1 MLMKRIASLAL
12 VWSLLSVANAGTEEL
27 VSVGKFKAHDT
38 RILAKYKDGSSVE
51 STRATLQSLGLKVS
65 RQYDL
70 VSGLVLIDSSL
81 GQVSRA
87 GLSAEERS
95 RNLLNKIQV
104 LRDSGNFAYVDP
116 DYAHYPT
123 AEPTDAK
130 YIDGTLWA
138 LRNSGQNGGVDGAD
152 INVSRPG
159 LGGTNAWDIS
169 VGSSDVVVA
178 VIDTGVRYTHRDLV
192 TQMWVNPGEI
202 AGNGADEDGNGY
214 IDDVHGLNA
223 ILDSG
228 DPFDD
233 HDHGTHVAGT
243 IAAAANDDNGHVG
256 IAWKV
261 KIMAL
266 KFIRNA
272 EQGGYGLTSDA
283 IQCLQYA
290 VSKGVKL
297 SNNSWGGGPFE
308 QTLFD
313 AIQQARDKG
322 HLFVAAAGND
332 SSDTDLDPAFPADY
346 ELDNVISVA
355 AIDRKDKLASFSNFG
370 RNTVDLGA
378 PGVEIYSSTSGSD
391 TEYQV
396 FAGTSM
402 ASPHVTGVAA
412 LCLSA
417 NPKASVLELRE
428 RLLSTV
434 SPVESL
440 KGRTVTGGRLNAL
453 AALQATADGVLEVSV
468 TPAPGTSSQPAELLA
483 GSKTLFTV
491 RVTDL
496 LSVTNAKFSSY
507 LINGVA
513 TTNLSIANDGKA
525 PDLVSNDAV
534 YTGYLFVPTNLGP
547 LELVY
552 DVNAAGKKKL
562 TVTNLYSVVP
572 GPANDHMTNA
582 LKIAASGGTVL
593 GNNKF
598 GTLELKEPMHSGNPS
613 VASSVWW
620 DWSPKVS
627 GPVVVDTTGT
637 AFDSVVG
644 VYTGVSIPSLKLVAS
659 ADDVGTRKQG
669 YVNFNA
675 TAGQT
680 YHIAVAG
687 FDTNSVGVIRVRVEL
702 NGAADTSIPA
712 VVIGSPAS
720 GLITDKAT
728 LVVNGTAVDPSPN
741 SSGLQKVTLRV
752 NNNLAV
758 DASGT
763 SNWGQ
768 SVTLQRGL
776 NTISAIAIDQA
787 GNASLASTIT
797 VTYRPDDV
805 PNDLFARASVLSG
818 VKGSASATSI
828 GATKEF
834 GEPNHGGND
843 GGHSVWWA
851 WTAPTNGV
859 LTLSTQDSA
868 FDTLL
873 GVYSGNFVDRL
884 TVVGGN
890 DDAVDGSG
898 YSSLSQAVQSGVTY
912 HIAVDG
918 FGGRT
923 GNVKLSYSF
932 ETQALAAIT
941 VSAGEGGTVSPAGG
955 YFAVGSV
962 QKFTAVGNPGYEFV
976 RWDGDVT
983 SYDPV
988 QTITVRSDLKIRAVF
1003 QKHKPTEDFESGGL
1017 TGLGWSTSGDSL
1029 WTVVSENPSSGKYV
1043 VKSGKIG
1050 NSQSS
1055 KLILNANTRS
1065 GTGSFDL
1072 QVSSEAGWDQLKFFI
1087 DGIEQKSWS
1096 GELAWQTY
1104 KFSVAAGTHTF
1115 EWVYSKDANNSFG
1128 SDSAAIDNLELP
1140 LVVAPD
1146 ASARGVLSI
1155 NRKATGS
1162 AVLTV
1167 IGQVNQL
1174 YVLEV
1179 SKDLLRWTEL
1189 TRGIAANG
1197 VLVVEDPTSVAEP
1210 MRFYRAVVRP

>member
-12 VWSLLSVANAGTEEL
+12 FWSLLSIASAGTEEL

-51 STRATLQSLGLKVS
+51 HAKVTLQSLGLKVT
-65 RQYDL
+65 RQYNL

-81 GQVSRA
+81 GQISRA
-87 GLSAEERS
+87 GISAEERS
-95 RNLLNKIQV
+95 RNLLTKIQI

-123 AEPTDAK
+123 VEPTDAK

-159 LGGTNAWDIS
+159 VGGTNAWDIT

-243 IAAAANDDNGHVG
+243 IAAAANDENGHVG
-256 IAWKV
+256 VAWKV

-322 HLFVAAAGND
+322 HLFIAAAGND
-332 SSDTDLDPAFPADY
+332 SADTDLDPAFPADY

-355 AIDRKDKLASFSNFG
+355 AIDRKDKLASFSNYG

-428 RLLSTV
+428 RLLSTTT
-434 SPVESL
+434 PVDSL
-440 KGRTVTGGRLNAL
+440 KGKTVTAGRLNAL
-453 AALQATADGVLEVSV
+453 GALQATADGVLEVSV
-468 TPAPGTSSQPAELLA
+468 TPASGSAAQPAELLA

-496 LSVTNAKFSSY
+496 LSVTNAKFSGY
-507 LINGVA
+507 LFNGVA
-513 TTNLSIANDGKA
+513 TTNLAIANDGKA

-552 DVNAAGKKKL
+552 DVNATGKKKL
-562 TVTNLYSVVP
+562 TVTNLYNVVP

-582 LKIAASGGTVL
+582 IKIAASGGSVL

-598 GTLELKEPMHSGNPS
+598 GTLELKEPIHAGTPS

-637 AFDSVVG
+637 AFDSIVG
-644 VYTGVSIPSLKLVAS
+644 VYTGASIANLKLVAA

-669 YVNFNA
+669 YVNFSA

-687 FDTNSVGVIRVRVEL
+687 FDTNAVGVIRVRVEP
-702 NGAADTSIPA
+702 NGAADTSIPS
-712 VVIGSPAS
+712 VTIGSPAS

-728 LVVNGTAVDPSPN
+728 VVVNGTAVDPSPN
-741 SSGLQKVTLRV
+741 SSGLQKVTVRV

-787 GNASLASTIT
+787 GNASVASTIT

-805 PNDLFARASVLSG
+805 PNDLFARATVLAG
-818 VKGSASATSI
+818 TKGTVSATSV
-828 GATKEF
+828 GASKEF

-843 GGHSVWWA
+843 GGHSVWWM
-851 WTAPTNGV
+851 WTAPANGV
-859 LTLSTQDSA
+859 LSLSTLDST
-868 FDTLL
+868 FDTVL

-898 YSSLSQAVQSGVTY
+898 YSSLSQAVQAGVVY

-918 FGGRT
+918 FGGRA
-923 GNVKLSYSF
+923 GIVKLSYSF
-932 ETQALAAIT
+932 EAKSLAAIT
-941 VSAGEGGTVSPAGG
+941 VSAGDGGTVTPAGG

-962 QKFTAVGNPGYEFV
+962 QKFTAVGNLGYEFV

-983 SYDPV
+983 SYEPV
-988 QTITVRSDLKIRAVF
+988 QTVTVKGDLNLRAVF

-1017 TGLGWSTSGDSL
+1017 SALAWSSSGDAQWS
-1029 WTVVSENPSSGKYV
+1029 VVTDNISAGKYAV
-1043 VKSGKIG
+1043 RSGKIV
-1050 NSQSS
+1050 NSQST
-1055 KLILNANTRS
+1055 KLSLNANTRS

-1072 QVSSEAGWDQLKFFI
+1072 QVSSEAGWDSLKFLI
-1087 DGIEQKSWS
+1087 DGVEQKSWS
-1096 GELAWQTY
+1096 GEVAWQTF
-1104 KFSVAAGTHTF
+1104 KFSLSAGTHTLD
-1115 EWVYSKDANNSFG
+1115 WIYSKDANNSFG

-1140 LVVAPD
+1140 LVVTPD

-1155 NRKATGS
+1155 NRKATGA

-1179 SKDLLRWTEL
+1179 SKDLVRWTEVS
-1189 TRGIAANG
+1189 RGIAANG
-1197 VLVVEDPTSVAEP
+1197 VLVIEDPTSVAESV
-1210 MRFYRAVVRP
+1210 RFYRAVVRP